1 MGLINHCVPDDQLLD
16 EAKAYARSLAEGP
29 QAAIRW
35 TKMAINQAVRQNA
48 NLIMDMGLAVEHMS
62 ASTEDMKEAVAAFAE
77 KRKPK
82 FTGR

>member
-1 MGLINHCVPDDQLLD
+1 
-16 EAKAYARSLAEGP
+16 
-29 QAAIRW
+29 
-35 TKMAINQAVRQNA
+35 
-48 NLIMDMGLAVEHMS
+48 MDMGLAVEHMS